1 MGEVLKNKGIDL
13 RTNIVHSA
21 VVLFLMSWSICC
33 CEDESQGR
41 QRFSHWFKYL
51 ARKLQAH

>member
-21 VVLFLMSWSICC
+21 VVPFLMSWSICC

-41 QRFSHWFKYL
+41 QRFSHWFK
-51 ARKLQAH
+51 